1 MAQITVSLRM
11 DEQLKNQADLFCDEV
26 GMSLST
32 AITVCLKKIIR
43 ERRFPFE
50 VGINPD
56 QFYSESNMRHLE
68 KGMREFAEGKPGIVK
83 TMEELETMADE

>member
-11 DEQLKNQADLFCDEV
+11 DEQLKNQADVFCNEV

-50 VGINPD
+50 IGIDSDP
-56 QFYSESNMRHLE
+56 FYSETNMRHLE
-68 KGMREFAEGKPGIVK
+68 KGMREFAEGKAGIVK
-83 TMEELETMADE
+83 TMEELEAIAGE